1 MQQDFQ
7 VLQSNGL
14 DATRNSVLRNT
25 YRLLGLS
32 MLPTAVGAVLGVNS
46 SFAFLAA
53 SPIMGTI
60 LLMAGVYGLMF
71 AIERNKYSATG
82 VYLLLGLTFLMGFML
97 GPILQVSLHLRNGGQ
112 LVGLAAAGTGLTFL
126 GMSAFGSNVNRDFNR
141 IGNFLSAGAIVLLVC
156 MVAQIFLRLPMFQ
169 LVIAGGF
176 MIFSSLM
183 ISYQINQIVRG
194 GETNYISA
202 TLTLYISI
210 YNIFV
215 SLLQILMAFSG
226 NDRD

>member
-7 VLQSNGL
+7 VLSSTG
-14 DATRNSVLRNT
+14 AEVSRNSVLRNT

-32 MLPTAVGAVLGVNS
+32 MLPAAAGAMVGVNT
-46 SFAFLAA
+46 SFAFLAG
-53 SPIMGTI
+53 SPILGTV
-60 LLMAGVYGLMF
+60 LMLVAVYGLMF

-82 VYLLLGLTFLMGFML
+82 VYLLLAFTFLMGFLL
-97 GPILQVSLHLRNGGQ
+97 GPLLQVALHLRNGSE
-112 LVGLAAAGTGLTFL
+112 LVGLAAAGTGLTFF
-126 GMSAFGSNVNRDFNR
+126 GMSALGSNAQRNLN
-141 IGNFLSAGAIVLLVC
+141 GLAQFLTVGAIVLLVC
-156 MVAQIFLRLPMFQ
+156 MIAQMFLRLPMFQ

-183 ISYQINQIVRG
+183 IAFQVNQIVRG

-202 TLTLYISI
+202 TLTIFISI

-215 SLLQILMAFSG
+215 SLLQLLMAFAG
-226 NDRD
+226 GDRD

>member
-1 MQQDFQ
+1 MSQDFQ
-7 VLQSNGL
+7 VLQSGGVA
-14 DATRNSVLRNT
+14 DARSSVLRNT

-32 MLPTAVGAVLGVNS
+32 MLPTAVGAMIGVNS

-60 LLMAGVYGLMF
+60 LLMVGVYGLMF

-82 VYLLLGLTFLMGFML
+82 VYLLLALTFLLGLML
-97 GPILQVSLHLRNGGQ
+97 GPILQFSLHLRNGGQ
-112 LVGLAAAGTGLTFL
+112 LIGLATAGTGATFL
-126 GMSAFGSNVNRDFNR
+126 AMSALGSNANRDMNG
-141 IGNFLSAGAIVLLVC
+141 IGRFLAVGSIVLLVC

-169 LVIAGGF
+169 LVMSGMF
-176 MIFSSLM
+176 MVFSSLM
-183 ISYQINQIVRG
+183 IAYQTNQVVRG

-215 SLLQILMAFSG
+215 SLLQLLIAFSG